1 MAGVVRSQYAFD
13 ALRLVKHGFLR
24 AGEYRFD
31 HPAPATEVYARIARG
46 DVYTVALT
54 VPEGA
59 TIFEIAARVEHVGL
73 GSRAAFLQAAV
84 TQAALVQDID
94 PGAKSVEGYL
104 FPDTYKFS
112 PPVSADQSSRPW
124 SGNFA
129 LRRSSWG

>member
-1 MAGVVRSQYAFD
+1 MLLLAIAALGAVAWLELVPYGPTSPTFVQIAPRSSTLRIGRELEMAGVVRSQYAFD

-59 TIFEIAARVEHVGL
+59 TIFEIAAIGRRAGL
-73 GSRAAFLQAAV
+73 
-84 TQAALVQDID
+84 
-94 PGAKSVEGYL
+94 
-104 FPDTYKFS
+104 
-112 PPVSADQSSRPW
+112 ADR
-124 SGNFA
+124 
-129 LRRSSWG
+129 